1 MTLSALTGLFFPLM
15 TTAVAVAVTGVGIA
29 ACNSSSGSGPGAT
42 QGEKAAPALS
52 AAGADDGFIEQYA
65 VTRRF
70 RAGRPRQPTVVP
82 GGDAIL
88 FLRSGPRDVVDT
100 LYEYNV
106 KTSTEE
112 AVLTA
117 EQILK
122 GAKEELSSEEVA
134 RRERL
139 RLMARGIASYELSK
153 DGKSILVPLSGR
165 LFVIDRASD
174 AITEL
179 PNEGGYANEARFSPD
194 AKRVACVREG
204 DLYVIDVEAGTQRRL
219 TTTATNDVTNGI
231 PEFVAQ
237 EEMSRYAGYWFS
249 PDSQTLLYQETDTT
263 KVEKLYA
270 FNPMEPEKPP
280 HASPFPRAGRANAD
294 VRLGFISVLGGETT
308 WIERE
313 AAAFPYVATVRWGKE
328 GPLVML
334 VQDRAQRD
342 ERLLRV
348 DPATGKTGALLSEKD
363 AAWLNLDQ
371 SVPRFVDGKRFLW
384 STEREG
390 RWALEVANGTPK
402 EPAVTLTPADL
413 RYESLLHV
421 DAKAGVAW
429 FSGTK
434 DPTET
439 HVYRVPLAGGA
450 PTALTDAP
458 GAHHG
463 VFGEDTD
470 VWVHVSDTIA
480 NGEKVTVRRGDA
492 VVGELRSVAE
502 TPNFAS
508 TPEYVTVGER
518 GLHAMVSRPRD
529 FQEGRSYPVLLS
541 VYAGPGV
548 NRVRKSKHDHVR
560 AQWQADHGFIV
571 VTIDGRGTPRRGR
584 EWERAVA
591 GNLIDIALEDQV
603 AGLRALGERFGE
615 MDLTRVGVVGWSFGG
630 YFSALAVE
638 REPELFRAGIA
649 GAPVADWRDYDTHYT
664 ERYMGMPDTNAAGY
678 DASSVLTYAADLTRP
693 LMIIHG
699 TADDNV
705 YFTHAVKMSDA
716 LLRAGK
722 DHEFI
727 ALAGSTHMVADPKVD
742 RALGD
747 RMMAFWNRHLQ

>member
-1 MTLSALTGLFFPLM
+1 MKRRALSLSGLILPAA
-15 TTAVAVAVTGVGIA
+15 TAVAGIA
-29 ACNSSSGSGPGAT
+29 ACNSNSAPGGSAAS
-42 QGEKAAPALS
+42 EAPAV
-52 AAGADDGFIEQYA
+52 AASGAASGADDGFIEQYA

-82 GGDAIL
+82 GGEAVL
-88 FLRSGPRDVVDT
+88 FLRSGPRDVIDA

-106 KTSTEE
+106 KTKKEE
-112 AVLTA
+112 VLLTA

-122 GAKEELSSEEVA
+122 GAAEELSAEEVA

-153 DGKSILVPLSGR
+153 DGKRILVPLSGR

-179 PNEGGYANEARFSPD
+179 PDVGGYANEARFSPD

-204 DLYVIDVEAGTQRRL
+204 DLYVIDVDAGTQRRL
-219 TTTATNDVTNGI
+219 TTTANDDITNGI

-249 PDSQTLLYQETDTT
+249 PDSQALLYQETNTAN
-263 KVEKLYA
+263 VEKLYA
-270 FNPMEPEKPP
+270 FNPMQPEKAP
-280 HASPFPRAGRANAD
+280 HASPFPRAGRKNAE
-294 VRLGFISVLGGETT
+294 VRLGLISAQGGETK
-308 WIERE
+308 WLERDHG
-313 AAAFPYVATVRWGKE
+313 AFPYVATVRWGEE
-328 GPLVML
+328 GPLAML
-334 VQDRAQRD
+334 VQDRAQQA
-342 ERLLRV
+342 EQILTV
-348 DPATGKTGALLSEKD
+348 DTQTGKTTRVLSESD
-363 AAWLNLDQ
+363 DAWLNLDQ
-371 SVPRFVDGKRFLW
+371 SVPRFTGAAAFLW
-384 STEREG
+384 STERDG
-390 RWALEVANGTPK
+390 RWALEALDGD
-402 EPAVTLTPADL
+402 AARTLTPTDL

-421 DAKAGVAW
+421 DADAGFAW
-429 FSGTK
+429 ITGTK
-434 DPTET
+434 DPTES
-439 HVYRVPLAGGA
+439 HVYKVPLAGGA
-450 PTALTDAP
+450 TVALTRAP
-458 GAHHG
+458 GVHHG
-463 VFGEDTD
+463 VFGDDTD
-470 VWVHVSDTIA
+470 VWVHVSDTLDG
-480 NGEKVTVRRGDA
+480 GEKVTVRRGDA

-502 TPNFAS
+502 TPSFAS
-508 TPEYVTVGER
+508 TPEYVTVGKRE
-518 GLHAMVSRPRD
+518 LHAMVSRPRS
-529 FQEGRSYPVLLS
+529 FEVGRRYPVLLS

-584 EWERAVA
+584 EWERVVR

-603 AGLRALGERFGE
+603 AGLRALGERYAE
-615 MDLTRVGVVGWSFGG
+615 MDLSRVGVVGWSFGG
-630 YFSALAVE
+630 YFSALAVA
-638 REPELFRAGIA
+638 REPGLFRAGIA

-664 ERYMGMPDTNAAGY
+664 ERYMGMPDANAAGY
-678 DASSVLTYAADLTRP
+678 DASSVLTYAAELTRP

-716 LLRAGK
+716 LLRASK